1 MTTTLASRPQDPL
14 ADDATDLSR
23 RSPARVYCS
32 RFLNQGN
39 LIIVAENGKDGS
51 PGAVGLRLRALAHP
65 LRWRLLDL
73 VSNDGSATATRCASV
88 TGESVASCAYHLG
101 ILGKYGYLEQV
112 RGLPGREKPW
122 RLTGRLDDDLSAPAD
137 DAEGEL
143 AARAVAEA
151 FLGHEMERMQHR
163 LRQVSQEP
171 ARWRAASLMGSS
183 AMYVTAGELG
193 QLKADLE
200 AVLRRFEDRAGD
212 PARRPAGARA
222 ARVFVSAYP
231 EPRG

>member
-1 MTTTLASRPQDPL
+1 MVR
-14 ADDATDLSR
+14 
-23 RSPARVYCS
+23 
-32 RFLNQGN
+32 
-39 LIIVAENGKDGS
+39 NGKNGR

-73 VSNDGSATATRCASV
+73 ISGEGSATATKCAEV

-101 ILGKYGYLEQV
+101 VLGKYGYLEQV

-122 RLTGRLDDDLSAPAD
+122 RATGQLRDDLSGTGQ
-137 DAEGEL
+137 DAEGEH

-151 FLGHEMERMQHR
+151 FLGHEMERMQQR
-163 LRQVSQEP
+163 LRQANREP
-171 ARWRAASLMGSS
+171 AEWRATSLMGSS
-183 AMYVTAGELG
+183 VMYVTPAELG
-193 QLKADLE
+193 QLTGELQE
-200 AVLRRFEDRAGD
+200 ILRRFEDRVDD

-231 EPRG
+231 EPPR